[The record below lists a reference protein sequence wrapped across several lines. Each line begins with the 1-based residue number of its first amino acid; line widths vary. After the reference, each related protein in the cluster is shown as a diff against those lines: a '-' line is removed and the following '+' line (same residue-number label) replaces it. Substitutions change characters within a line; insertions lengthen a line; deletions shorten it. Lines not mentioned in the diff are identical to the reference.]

1 MLNISEQESNP
12 KIKQW
17 VKDNFSQLFVRI
29 GKSKNHVMRTQ
40 FSKDINPI
48 QQKGR
53 SVTVHLQER
62 VEKELNKLID
72 QKHIIK
78 SDKCSDRQFISPI
91 VITVKKRTDG
101 QIGIRQKMINK
112 FFHKKKYQMANID
125 LLLDTKLKC

>member
-12 KIKQW
+12 EIKKW
-17 VKDNFSQLFVRI
+17 VKDNFPQLFVRI

-40 FSKDINPI
+40 FSKDIRPI

-53 SVTVHLQER
+53 RVTVHLQER

-78 SDKCSDRQFISPI
+78 SDKCSDRQFINPI
-91 VITVKKRTDG
+91 VIIVKKGQTVKLALDRKR
-101 QIGIRQKMINK
+101 
-112 FFHKKKYQMANID
+112 
-125 LLLDTKLKC
+125 